1 MFDPELVWL
10 VCSEGIY
17 GPTGCLETCPRRVA
31 KYEVCI
37 LCEPGNDILKLRGA
51 NNSEHLLVLV
61 YMSSPVAA
69 LLDVELGAHSAVIK
83 VVFSGSP
90 SVKSGKSTYRS

>member
-17 GPTGCLETCPRRVA
+17 GPTGCLRTCPRRVA

-37 LCEPGNDILKLRGA
+37 LCEPGNDIFKVRGA

-61 YMSSPVAA
+61 YVLSLWVGVGGP
-69 LLDVELGAHSAVIK
+69 D
-83 VVFSGSP
+83 F
-90 SVKSGKSTYRS
+90 R